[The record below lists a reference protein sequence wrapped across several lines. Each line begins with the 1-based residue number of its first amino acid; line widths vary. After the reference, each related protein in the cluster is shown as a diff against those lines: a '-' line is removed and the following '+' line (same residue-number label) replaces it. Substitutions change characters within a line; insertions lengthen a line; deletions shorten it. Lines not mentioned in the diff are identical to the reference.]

1 MVKLSMTGLLLAGL
15 LAGCSSE
22 QQYVTPDRLHRGMVL
37 VLTGIEG
44 RSALNEAICK
54 GLADGGVNWAIEIQ
68 DWTSGWG
75 PLYTLRAET
84 RNRRIAKRLAERVR
98 RYRVAYPDRP
108 ICLVGQS
115 GGGAM
120 AVWIAES
127 LRSDDV
133 VDGAILI
140 NPSISPDYLLIGALE
155 RSRKGIVNF
164 YSEAD
169 WVLLGLGTTVY
180 GTMDGEHV
188 ASAGMTGFE
197 IPRDRPEPYEKLY
210 EIGWERKMAATGHGG
225 GHLSSGASRFIAR
238 YVAPLVL
245 AEQWSPELIAELQR
259 RQLYQMSG
267 SPTDSPLPEQQRP
280 SRLSLPVH
288 E

>member
-1 MVKLSMTGLLLAGL
+1 MVLAGL
-15 LAGCSSE
+15 LGGCGTE
-22 QQYVTPDRLHRGMVL
+22 QEYVTPDRLHRGMVI

-54 GLADGGVNWAIEIQ
+54 GLAEGGVNWAIEIQ
-68 DWTSGWG
+68 DWTSAWG

-84 RNRRIAKRLAERVR
+84 RNRRLAKRLAERVR
-98 RYRVAYPDRP
+98 RYRIAYPDRP

-120 AVWIAES
+120 AVWVAES
-127 LRSDDV
+127 LRGKDR
-133 VDGAILI
+133 VDGVILI
-140 NPSISPDYLLIGALE
+140 NAAISPDYNLIDALE
-155 RSRKGIVNF
+155 HSRKGIVNF

-188 ASAGMTGFE
+188 ASAGMGGFE
-197 IPRDRPEPYEKLY
+197 LHKDRPKLY
-210 EIGWERKMAATGHGG
+210 DKLYQIGWERKMASTGHGG
-225 GHLSSGASRFIAR
+225 GHLSSGASRFVSR

-245 AEQWSPELIAELQR
+245 AETWSEELIAELQR
-259 RQLYQMSG
+259 RQLYKI
-267 SPTDSPLPEQQRP
+267 TDSPAGTPLENEPARKG
-280 SRLSLPVH
+280 RHLPVH